1 MKILILKPDMFVSCD
16 NMIGLALFRNATYTW
31 FFDGQD
37 VPLRLFTKDVS
48 SPSNEEIQDELQEN
62 DELLEL
68 AVMHDAA
75 EIQDRDDDDY
85 LNYCTSYD

>member
-1 MKILILKPDMFVSCD
+1 V
-16 NMIGLALFRNATYTW
+16 LFR
-31 FFDGQD
+31 
-37 VPLRLFTKDVS
+37 S
-48 SPSNEEIQDELQEN
+48 
-62 DELLEL
+62 LEL